1 MNIKTSSELIKEKFD
16 GLYPNIP
23 LMIATIIAFIII
35 GIILWFFFYKPIKKM
50 MKERK
55 DFVQDNID
63 LSIKQKEESLL
74 MLEQANEN
82 LKNAR
87 LTADEIVT
95 QAKIK
100 AEKVSEFYTNKAK
113 TEAKRLLDE
122 TMVDI
127 NTQQKEFQLNAK
139 KYIVEIA
146 TDLSQKILKRE
157 MSQSTHNEIIDK
169 YLTTDSDVEEL

>member
-1 MNIKTSSELIKEKFD
+1 M
-16 GLYPNIP
+16 
-23 LMIATIIAFIII
+23 
-35 GIILWFFFYKPIKKM
+35 LWFFFYKPIKKM

-95 QAKIK
+95 KLKLKQ
-100 AEKVSEFYTNKAK
+100 
-113 TEAKRLLDE
+113 
-122 TMVDI
+122 
-127 NTQQKEFQLNAK
+127 K
-139 KYIVEIA
+139 KYLNFIQ
-146 TDLSQKILKRE
+146 TKQKQKLK
-157 MSQSTHNEIIDK
+157 D
-169 YLTTDSDVEEL
+169 Y